1 MTSLSHSQESGLHHH
16 TGLPHAAVA
25 ARLFHGGNDKF
36 QVQSLP
42 RQGYHWSACQRG
54 EDAFMPKKSWSK
66 MTNTEKLDVL
76 RKEIAASTKK
86 IDEIEQRLNEFKSL
100 EIERRLDEIKSLM
113 TREGARVSQMVAEV
127 NVRLSS
133 VAANVFEVSAVA
145 ARAADLA
152 GKSMEGPDAW
162 PDHRVEHKK

>member
-1 MTSLSHSQESGLHHH
+1 MTAQECHHH
-16 TGLPHAAVA
+16 TGLPHAARV
-25 ARLFHGGNDKF
+25 ARLFHGGNGKF
-36 QVQSLP
+36 LVQSLP
-42 RQGYHWSACQRG
+42 RQGYHWSVCQWG

-86 IDEIEQRLNEFKSL
+86 FSEIEQ
-100 EIERRLDEIKSLM
+100 RLDEIKSLEIDQRLDEIKGLM
-113 TREGARVSQMVAEV
+113 MREGSRFSQMVAEV

-145 ARAADLA
+145 ARAAELA
-152 GKSMEGPDAW
+152 SKPGSSPDAAW